1 MCNCIIILTTM
12 CICTLYIYMNVQKN
26 TPEGIEE
33 VTMSL
38 TVFDMMQLPPIN
50 LGTLVAGENGL
61 DNNIELITVIEYPES
76 SEFLEQHLC
85 AISSMTAIAYDIDK
99 QLSLIKLLKNNNAS
113 AMILFNVG
121 VVMPSISPQLI
132 ELCNE
137 LDFPLIN
144 MPLHISYY
152 DVVKAVIDKLL
163 SYQVQKLQESVNI
176 YETYMTQLLK
186 HDNNY
191 SSLLD
196 ILSKTIQH
204 TVLFFNHNQKCV
216 YSSNKLINNDI
227 SAYFTYHLQKLV
239 ELSGYQANNT
249 FVQIEGV
256 SYLLVP
262 VTDQR
267 YYYGTVVI
275 KDMQQPISD
284 ASQLAISQTCKAL
297 CITVYNRELRDEH
310 NKRIIDEYVYSLLF
324 DKPED
329 IEFTYTQDHGFG
341 FDANSIS
348 GIMVITPYKYKS
360 RKTKGDKDFSIL
372 LESIYHQ
379 AELCIE
385 DDKIIF
391 LAEHGQIVILS
402 THKDSVKKYLPSIA
416 DRIIASFKDSDEL
429 PSIGIGPDC
438 PSAQM
443 ISQCYKKA
451 CNIIEI
457 SEKLFNKPQCS
468 KYEDLAVY
476 ELLYSSIDRNTAY
489 EITNRT
495 LEPIKKF
502 DKTYNSQLEETLFAL
517 LTNNVSS
524 AEIAEKMF
532 LHKNT
537 ILQRKNK
544 ILSLCGPDSLTT
556 IDHVKYE
563 LCLIL
568 QKLFDL

>member
-196 ILSKTIQH
+196 ILSKTIQR
-204 TVLFFNHNQKCV
+204 TVLFF
-216 YSSNKLINNDI
+216 
-227 SAYFTYHLQKLV
+227 
-239 ELSGYQANNT
+239 
-249 FVQIEGV
+249 
-256 SYLLVP
+256 
-262 VTDQR
+262 
-267 YYYGTVVI
+267 
-275 KDMQQPISD
+275 
-284 ASQLAISQTCKAL
+284 
-297 CITVYNRELRDEH
+297 
-310 NKRIIDEYVYSLLF
+310 
-324 DKPED
+324 
-329 IEFTYTQDHGFG
+329 
-341 FDANSIS
+341 
-348 GIMVITPYKYKS
+348 
-360 RKTKGDKDFSIL
+360 
-372 LESIYHQ
+372 
-379 AELCIE
+379 
-385 DDKIIF
+385 
-391 LAEHGQIVILS
+391 
-402 THKDSVKKYLPSIA
+402 
-416 DRIIASFKDSDEL
+416 
-429 PSIGIGPDC
+429 
-438 PSAQM
+438 
-443 ISQCYKKA
+443 
-451 CNIIEI
+451 
-457 SEKLFNKPQCS
+457 
-468 KYEDLAVY
+468 
-476 ELLYSSIDRNTAY
+476 
-489 EITNRT
+489 
-495 LEPIKKF
+495 
-502 DKTYNSQLEETLFAL
+502 
-517 LTNNVSS
+517 
-524 AEIAEKMF
+524 
-532 LHKNT
+532 
-537 ILQRKNK
+537 
-544 ILSLCGPDSLTT
+544 
-556 IDHVKYE
+556 
-563 LCLIL
+563 
-568 QKLFDL
+568 